1 MALYPIVLELA
12 RRACLVVGGG
22 VVAERKVEGLLAAD
36 ADVTVVSP
44 VITELLSTHV
54 STGRIR
60 HLARPYRPGDLCG
73 MALVFTALD
82 DPGATQA
89 IAVEAREHG
98 VWLNAADEPAHC
110 DFMLPGLVRRGA
122 LTIAVASGATSPAVT
137 RALRE
142 HLDSVLGAEW
152 TTLAA
157 LAAEARRDL
166 QAARRPADGETW
178 RRALGPAVRTLIVE
192 GHVDEARHRL
202 RVILGAPA

>member
-1 MALYPIVLELA
+1 MGLYPIVVELA
-12 RRACLVVGGG
+12 RRPCLVVGGG

-44 VITELLSTHV
+44 DLTDLLSDHRAA
-54 STGRIR
+54 GRI
-60 HLARPYRPGDLCG
+60 HHHARLYRAGDLSG

-82 DPGATQA
+82 DREATWA
-89 IAVEAREHG
+89 IAAEAREHG
-98 VWLNAADEPAHC
+98 VWLNAADDPACC
-110 DFMLPGLVRRGA
+110 DFILPGVVRRGL

-157 LAAEARRDL
+157 IAAEARRDL
-166 QAARRPADGETW
+166 QAARRSADGEAW
-178 RRALGPAVRTLIVE
+178 RRALGPAVRMLIAD
-192 GHVDEARHRL
+192 GQVDEARHRL
-202 RVILGAPA
+202 RAILGVPA

>member
-1 MALYPIVLELA
+1 MGLYPIVLELA
-12 RRACLVVGGG
+12 RRPCLVVGGG
-22 VVAERKVEGLLAAD
+22 LVAERKVEGLLAAD

-44 VITELLSTHV
+44 VITELLSAYRAA
-54 STGRIR
+54 GRIR
-60 HLARPYRPGDLCG
+60 HHARPYRPGDLQG
-73 MALVFTALD
+73 KALVFTALD
-82 DPGATQA
+82 DPEATWAIVAEAQA
-89 IAVEAREHG
+89 LG
-98 VWLNAADEPAHC
+98 VWLNAADDPAHC
-110 DFMLPGLVRRGA
+110 SFILPGVVRRGA

-166 QAARRPADGETW
+166 QAARRPADGEVW
-178 RRALGPAVRTLIVE
+178 RRALGPAVRTLIAD

-202 RVILGAPA
+202 RAILGAPA

>member
-1 MALYPIVLELA
+1 MGLYPIVLELA
-12 RRACLVVGGG
+12 RRPCLVVGGG
-22 VVAERKVEGLLAAD
+22 LVAERKVEGLLAAD

-44 VITELLSTHV
+44 VITELLTAHLAA
-54 STGRIR
+54 GRIR
-60 HLARPYRPGDLCG
+60 HHARPYRPGDLHG

-82 DPGATQA
+82 DPEATRMIVAEAQA
-89 IAVEAREHG
+89 LS
-98 VWLNAADEPAHC
+98 VWLNAADDPAHC
-110 DFMLPGLVRRGA
+110 DFILPGVVRRGA

-166 QAARRPADGETW
+166 QASRRPADGEAW
-178 RRALGPAVRTLIVE
+178 RRALGPAVRTLIAD

-202 RVILGAPA
+202 RAILGAPA